1 MKLYRATALIDDT
14 MERYRVWHF
23 IYAKDQERAKQL
35 FMKKYDD
42 GWNTIKDFTIME
54 ANFEMLLGD
63 D

>member
-35 FMKKYDD
+35 FMEKYND

-54 ANFEMLLGD
+54 VNKEGLL
-63 D
+63 